1 MAEVPRRRVLR
12 AIGALG
18 VGVLGGCTGADG
30 GETTTS
36 GPDATTPPRTVAST
50 TTGKPTTQRATETE
64 RGEPTENLDVTGT
77 WPMFQYDER
86 NGGRTPSAG
95 GPKADVHQRWSFD
108 AGSRVRSSPAVVGDT
123 AYVGA
128 GSRFYALD
136 LADGQPRWHV
146 EADGPVDASPAIV
159 DGTAFVNSDPGTVY
173 AVDIESAEV
182 RWKRATGQ
190 AMPEGTPRT
199 SSPTVVDGAVYVG
212 LNSEIRAFGASSGE
226 ERWRTPIGGLI
237 AGAAPAVADG
247 TLFTGHTG
255 GELVAVDS
263 ADGEVRWRTPLAEFV
278 TCPPTVHDGRVY
290 VGAADGRVYG
300 VAADTGDVE
309 RTFETTFDPD
319 LPGTPL
325 RKINASPAIADGVL
339 TVGSNDYHAY
349 AWDLSSGDRLWR
361 FRVGGRC
368 YTSPAIA
375 DGVVHVGGVN
385 GRIHGL
391 ALGSGEPLWSF
402 QTGGEI
408 LDSSPAVVDRA
419 VCFGEST
426 GRIHLLVS
434 HG

>member
-12 AIGALG
+12 EIGGLG
-18 VGVLGGCTGADG
+18 IGVFGGCTGAG
-30 GETTTS
+30 GGHTTTTAPEATS
-36 GPDATTPPRTVAST
+36 SQRTDAGTA
-50 TTGKPTTQRATETE
+50 TGKPTTQRATDTE
-64 RGEPTENLDVTGT
+64 RSEPTERPDITGS
-77 WPMFQYDER
+77 WPVFQYDER
-86 NGGRTPSAG
+86 NGGHTPTAA
-95 GPKADVHQRWSFD
+95 GPKADVHQRWTFD
-108 AGSRVRSSPAVVGDT
+108 AGSRVRSSPAVVDDT
-123 AYVGA
+123 VYVGA
-128 GSRFYALD
+128 GSRLYALD
-136 LADGQPRWHV
+136 LADGQARWHV

-173 AVDIESAEV
+173 AVDTESADVLWE
-182 RWKRATGQ
+182 RTTGQ

-199 SSPTVVDGAVYVG
+199 SSPTVVDGTVYVG
-212 LNSEIRAFGASSGE
+212 LHTEIWAFDAASGE
-226 ERWRTPIGGLI
+226 ARWRTPVSGHI

-247 TLFTGHTG
+247 TLYTGHSG
-255 GELVAVDS
+255 GVLVALDI

-300 VAADTGDVE
+300 VATGTGEVE
-309 RTFETTFDPD
+309 RTFETTFEPD

-349 AWDLSSGDRLWR
+349 GWDLSSGERRWR

-375 DGVVHVGGVN
+375 DGVVHVGGIA
-385 GRIHGL
+385 GRLHGL
-391 ALGSGEPLWSF
+391 DVSSGEPRWSF
-402 QTGGEI
+402 QTPGEI
-408 LDSSPAVVDRA
+408 FDSSPAVVDRA

-426 GRIHLLVS
+426 GRVYLLV
-434 HG
+434 GRG